1 MENKPTA
8 FIVDDDKGVL
18 KALSI
23 LLQSVGIRVDTFM
36 SAQSFLDVYDPH
48 RPGCLLLD
56 VRMPGMSGL
65 ELQKVL
71 SEKRISLPI
80 IMISGHSDIPIAVET
95 LKRGALDFIE
105 KPFSEQKLLDTIQLA
120 FRKDAETRRKLM
132 DLEAISKRLS
142 QLTRREREVMR
153 LVVQGKPNKEIALE
167 LKLSKKTVEFHRA
180 NIMKKM
186 EADSL
191 ANLVRD
197 VMQSEGS

>member
-1 MENKPTA
+1 
-8 FIVDDDKGVL
+8 
-18 KALSI
+18 
-23 LLQSVGIRVDTFM
+23 
-36 SAQSFLDVYDPH
+36 
-48 RPGCLLLD
+48 
-56 VRMPGMSGL
+56 
-65 ELQKVL
+65 
-71 SEKRISLPI
+71 
-80 IMISGHSDIPIAVET
+80 MISGHSDIPIAVET

-132 DLEAISKRLS
+132 DLEAISKRLG